1 LLSVFLIVV
10 VSIIFVQAIRLKT
23 KTKTMKPNNFITS
36 VQTHLLQKF
45 EEKGIICTF
54 DLKGENKSLAADFL
68 ALKYNPKK
76 LTSKTINKFMH
87 FLCINKIV
95 INKTEIFHL

>member
-1 LLSVFLIVV
+1 
-10 VSIIFVQAIRLKT
+10 
-23 KTKTMKPNNFITS
+23 MKPNNFITS
-36 VQTHLLQKF
+36 VQTHLLEKF

-76 LTSKTINKFMH
+76 LSLKTINKFMH
-87 FLCINKIV
+87 FLCIIKIV
-95 INKTEIFHL
+95 INKTEIFRL

>member
-1 LLSVFLIVV
+1 M
-10 VSIIFVQAIRLKT
+10 QAIRQTT
-23 KTKTMKPNNFITS
+23 KTKTMKSNNFITS
-36 VQTHLLQKF
+36 VQTYLLQKL

-76 LTSKTINKFMH
+76 VNLKTINKFMH